1 MKYIMA
7 VLMLLILMVGCAP
20 SSNSATSQPITPV
33 PEVNKSSQ
41 VQPMNNDSVTQAR
54 IRSLETE
61 LANFQSTNIKLQK
74 QIDQLASANNTPPV
88 KEPVSGDSG
97 VYYMKSDQPGL
108 QYPNKYLVWDIL
120 AMECTPFKQ
129 CKLNSRL
136 INNHPALAMTNV
148 TVNAESIGSAG
159 TSANI
164 KPGETF
170 TNTKNLPMPMVVDYQ
185 VVLRWVWQ

>member
-1 MKYIMA
+1 MKYIVA
-7 VLMLLILMVGCAP
+7 VLALLILMVGCAP
-20 SSNSATSQPITPV
+20 VATSQPITPV

-41 VQPMNNDSVTQAR
+41 VQPINNDSVTQAR

-61 LANFQSTNIKLQK
+61 LANSQSTNIKLQK
-74 QIDQLASANNTPPV
+74 QIDQSASASNTPSV

-120 AMECTPFKQ
+120 AMDCTPFKQ

-136 INNHPALAMTNV
+136 INNHPTLAMTNV
-148 TVNAESIGSAG
+148 TINNESIGSAG
-159 TSANI
+159 TTATI

-170 TNTKNLPMPMVVDYQ
+170 TNTKNLLMPMVVDYQ